1 MEAEVTTKRTL
12 AEVDAEIAATKESL
26 KNVHGSETEVYARIV
41 GYYRAV
47 RNWNKGK
54 REEYNHRKMFNLA
67 DSTEYAL
74 SEADS
79 ACECSKAER
88 VARPDEKPETAD
100 AVPSSETG
108 RYEFFAR
115 RTCPNCPPVKEY
127 METVQLTGKTVD
139 VDTETGLAEAAKKGV
154 FAAPTVI
161 VYNENGTEIA
171 RGHNVDE
178 LTAIFEP
185 VAAEA

>member
-1 MEAEVTTKRTL
+1 MEETKRTL
-12 AEVDAEIAATKESL
+12 ADIDAEIASTKEEL

-54 REEYNHRKMFNLA
+54 RDEFNHRKMFNLA
-67 DSTEYAL
+67 DSKEYNI

-88 VARPDEKPETAD
+88 IEKPAEETA
-100 AVPSSETG
+100 SSAAASSSGT
-108 RYEFFAR
+108 YEFFAR
-115 RTCPNCPPVKEY
+115 KTCPNCPPVKAY
-127 METVQLTGKTVD
+127 MANVSITGRTID
-139 VDTETGLAEAAKKGV
+139 VDTADGLAEAARKGV

-161 VYNENGTEIA
+161 VYDENGKETA
-171 RGHNVDE
+171 RGHNVEE

>member
-1 MEAEVTTKRTL
+1 MEAAVTKKRTL
-12 AEVDAEIAATKESL
+12 AEIDSEIAATKEAL
-26 KNVHGSETEVYARIV
+26 KDVRGSETEVYARIV

-54 REEYNHRKMFNLA
+54 REEYDHRKMFSLS
-67 DSTEYAL
+67 DSKEYAI

-88 VARPDEKPETAD
+88 ITQSDSEPAA
-100 AVPSSETG
+100 AETG
-108 RYEFFAR
+108 SAENGSYEFFAR
-115 RTCPNCPPVKEY
+115 RTCPNCPPVKAY
-127 METVQLTGKTVD
+127 ISTVQMAGRIID
-139 VDTETGLAEAAKKGV
+139 VDTESGLAEAAKKGV

-161 VYNENGTEIA
+161 VYNGSGTEIA
-171 RGHNVDE
+171 RGHNVEE

>member
-1 MEAEVTTKRTL
+1 MEAAVTTKRTL
-12 AEVDAEIAATKESL
+12 AEIDADITATKEAL

-54 REEYNHRKMFNLA
+54 REEYDHRKMFNLA
-67 DSTEYAL
+67 DSTEYTI

-79 ACECSKAER
+79 ACECSKAELITPAAAES
-88 VARPDEKPETAD
+88 VSQENT
-100 AVPSSETG
+100 SSENG
-108 RYEFFAR
+108 SYEFFAR
-115 RTCPNCPPVKEY
+115 RTCPNCPPVKSY
-127 METVQLTGKTVD
+127 MANVRMTGRTID
-139 VDTETGLAEAAKKGV
+139 VDTESGLAEAAKKGV

-161 VYNENGTEIA
+161 VYNGSGTEIA
-171 RGHNVDE
+171 RGHNVEE
-178 LTAIFEP
+178 LAAIFEP

>member
-1 MEAEVTTKRTL
+1 METAGTTKRTL
-12 AEVDAEIAATKESL
+12 AEIDAEIDATKQAL

-54 REEYNHRKMFNLA
+54 REEYDHRKMFSLA
-67 DSTEYAL
+67 ESTEYTI

-79 ACECSKAER
+79 ACECAKAER
-88 VARPDEKPETAD
+88 IAPAAEENSGETEGQSGNA
-100 AVPSSETG
+100 

-115 RTCPNCPPVKEY
+115 RTCPNCPPVKAYIEN
-127 METVQLTGKTVD
+127 VQMDGRTID
-139 VDTETGLAEAAKKGV
+139 VDSESGLAEAARKGV

-161 VYNENGTEIA
+161 LYNSNGTEIA
-171 RGHNVDE
+171 RGHNVEE
-178 LTAIFEP
+178 LTALLEP